1 MGPRFRGGDNVE
13 EKSLNRLSG
22 VGLRLLDGNWVNKTK
37 RRKLSMLDLNNMSVE
52 VDRRQERAGQVD
64 VLLMRLELLEP
75 RDRVLVEA
83 YIKHNVP
90 VRLLALLS
98 GRRQQS
104 VARQM
109 KRLIGRVL
117 AEEYITIV
125 RNKDMFSRKELNV
138 AYDCFL
144 LGLGYRAIAVKRKL
158 NKSATRKIIRTLR
171 RAEEGMRQKRIGG
184 RQ

>member
-1 MGPRFRGGDNVE
+1 
-13 EKSLNRLSG
+13 
-22 VGLRLLDGNWVNKTK
+22 LDGNWVKK
-37 RRKLSMLDLNNMSVE
+37 LRKLTKLKMLDLNNMSVE
-52 VDRRQERAGQVD
+52 VDRRQEWAGQVD
-64 VLLMRLELLEP
+64 VLLMRLELLEL

-98 GRRQQS
+98 GRRRES

-125 RNKDMFSRKELNV
+125 RNKDMFSRKELDV

-158 NKSATRKIIRTLR
+158 NMAATRKIIRTLR
-171 RAEEGMRQKRIGG
+171 KEIEHGCRGCDGLTRIKINHRGPEAQRIRG
-184 RQ
+184 NIV

>member
-1 MGPRFRGGDNVE
+1 
-13 EKSLNRLSG
+13 
-22 VGLRLLDGNWVNKTK
+22 
-37 RRKLSMLDLNNMSVE
+37 MLDLNNMSVE
-52 VDRRQERAGQVD
+52 VDRRQEWAGEVD

-75 RDRVLVEA
+75 RDRVLIEA
-83 YIKHNVP
+83 YIRHNVP

-98 GRRQQS
+98 GRRRES

-125 RNKDMFSRKELNV
+125 RHTDLFSRKELNV

-171 RAEEGMRQKRIGG
+171 RAEEGMRHEARG
-184 RQ
+184 RKE

>member
-1 MGPRFRGGDNVE
+1 
-13 EKSLNRLSG
+13 
-22 VGLRLLDGNWVNKTK
+22 
-37 RRKLSMLDLNNMSVE
+37 MS
-52 VDRRQERAGQVD
+52 
-64 VLLMRLELLEP
+64 LELLEL

-83 YIKHNVP
+83 YIRHNVP

-98 GRRQQS
+98 GRRRES

-125 RNKDMFSRKELNV
+125 RNKDLFSRKELDV
-138 AYDCFL
+138 AYDYFL

-171 RAEEGMRQKRIGG
+171 KAEEGIRKKRIGG
-184 RQ
+184 RE